1 MSRSINDLSNK
12 SFSQIKSDYQ
22 VAMNLLSD
30 LADGTIVIEDPMIE
44 DSVRD
49 PNNQLAFSHLLH
61 ILSRLG
67 GINRAQLGEVR
78 TCIDRNDSLV
88 GFNQAVV
95 DTVGG
100 IQTKTASLRS
110 ARTPYGVS
118 YFYLVEFTGNK
129 KPDKVHIQCYHN
141 GRTQEAMIDLSKNPC
156 GKRISINADEN
167 GIIEK
172 TSKWGRF
179 FS

>member
-1 MSRSINDLSNK
+1 MSRSIQDISNK
-12 SFSQIKSDYQ
+12 TFAQIKSDYQ
-22 VAMNLLSD
+22 VAMNILSD
-30 LADGTIVIEDPMIE
+30 LADGTIAIEDPMIE

-61 ILSRLG
+61 IMARLG

-78 TCIDRNDSLV
+78 TCIDSNDSLV

-100 IQTKTASLRS
+100 IQTKTSSLR
-110 ARTPYGVS
+110 AVRTPYGIS
-118 YFYLVEFTGNK
+118 YFYLVEFTGDK
-129 KPDKVHIQCYHN
+129 KPEKVHIQCYHN
-141 GRTQEAMIDLSKNPC
+141 GRTEEAMIDLIENPC
-156 GKRISINADEN
+156 GKRISINADRN
-167 GIIEK
+167 GVVVK